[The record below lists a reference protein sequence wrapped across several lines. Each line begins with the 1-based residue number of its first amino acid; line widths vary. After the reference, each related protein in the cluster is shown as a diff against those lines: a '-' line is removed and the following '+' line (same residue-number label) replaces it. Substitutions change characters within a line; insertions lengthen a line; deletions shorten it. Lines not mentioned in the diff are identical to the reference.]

1 MIQQHDPES
10 LGIHPREILA
20 ILYRRRSWLILP
32 IIAGVLASA
41 VAMYLQQPTYRS
53 SATLLI
59 ETQEI
64 STSLVASPLTNFANE
79 RIAKIRQQIVSRDS
93 LTALITRNDLF
104 KKERV
109 HTAFEKVLGLMR
121 NAIGVELV
129 GANQGNSGGGSTIA
143 FTLSFTYQDAATA
156 RSITDQLTKRFL
168 IEDKRF
174 RTEQATGAAAFLG
187 RRAEELRRQLSAL
200 EEKRRAVEAR
210 YAGALPSH
218 VALSAQSGAALRAEV
233 SRIDAETQGLVQQ
246 NSLLAARA
254 REYAQAPSP
263 ELEALRRA
271 EERYNLLAATYSD
284 NYPDVL
290 AARAA
295 VERQRATLKRKPES
309 GPSASVIE
317 TEITSGHSRI
327 EMLANRR
334 SELVAAVAAIEHRT
348 AQAPQASYEL
358 NMIEREYDN
367 IKRQY
372 ESLREKQLDAQ
383 VAANLQSEDKGER
396 FSVVDEPSM
405 PHESIGKK
413 PLALLMTGL
422 LAGAA
427 AGVMIIF
434 GFEILTGTIHG
445 EATLTRILKNPPMA
459 IVPVLKPAGFLPWFA
474 KRLRIRRG
482 QSRATGS
489 MEKRYA
495 D

>member
-1 MIQQHDPES
+1 MTQQHDPES
-10 LGIHPREILA
+10 MGIHPREILA
-20 ILYRRRSWLILP
+20 VLYRRRSWLILP
-32 IIAGVLASA
+32 IIAGALAST
-41 VAMYLQQPTYRS
+41 VAIYLQKPMYRS

-59 ETQEI
+59 ATQEI

-79 RIAKIRQQIVSRDS
+79 RIAKIRQQILSRDS
-93 LTALITRNDLF
+93 LTALITKNALF
-104 KKERV
+104 KKERA
-109 HTAFEKVLGLMR
+109 HIAFEKVLGLMR

-156 RSITDQLTKRFL
+156 RAITDQLTKRFL

-187 RRAEELRRQLSAL
+187 RRAEELRRQLTAL

-271 EERYNLLAATYSD
+271 EERFNQLAATYSD

-295 VERQRATLKRKPES
+295 VERQRATLQANTARKRPERERDRDRDYV
-309 GPSASVIE
+309 GP
-317 TEITSGHSRI
+317 
-327 EMLANRR
+327 LAHRDAR
-334 SELVAAVAAIEHRT
+334 HPAHRT
-348 AQAPQASYEL
+348 GCRRFRHRAPHRS
-358 NMIEREYDN
+358 
-367 IKRQY
+367 
-372 ESLREKQLDAQ
+372 
-383 VAANLQSEDKGER
+383 
-396 FSVVDEPSM
+396 
-405 PHESIGKK
+405 
-413 PLALLMTGL
+413 
-422 LAGAA
+422 GAA
-427 AGVMIIF
+427 S
-434 GFEILTGTIHG
+434 
-445 EATLTRILKNPPMA
+445 
-459 IVPVLKPAGFLPWFA
+459 
-474 KRLRIRRG
+474 RLRT
-482 QSRATGS
+482 QHDRA
-489 MEKRYA
+489 RI
-495 D
+495 